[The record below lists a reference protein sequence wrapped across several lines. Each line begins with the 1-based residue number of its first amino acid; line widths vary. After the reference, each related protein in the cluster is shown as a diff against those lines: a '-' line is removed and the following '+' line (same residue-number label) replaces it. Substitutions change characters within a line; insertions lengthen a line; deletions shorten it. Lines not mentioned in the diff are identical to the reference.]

1 MRASATASPVPPR
14 RTQAETDL
22 ATLTATRPRTADPAI
37 LGEIPCAGDVLPGLP
52 PALKARL
59 SAAVTCPSR
68 EQARPPSP
76 PSSPTPPS
84 QPSPASSTQTRT
96 ATTTPPPPPQ
106 VRSPRTRACPIARP
120 GRLGTAV
127 TPSNRAGRHW
137 AARHGRRWAD
147 PAGRRQ
153 QGDLGMSGLKNGRS
167 QCSEERRL

>member
-14 RTQAETDL
+14 RTQAETEL
-22 ATLTATRPRTADPAI
+22 ATLTATRPRAADPAI
-37 LGEIPCAGDVLPGLP
+37 LDEIPCAGDVLSGLP

-59 SAAVTCPSR
+59 AAVDLPSR
-68 EQARPPSP
+68 ELARPPSP

-84 QPSPASSTQTRT
+84 QPFPASSTETRT
-96 ATTTPPPPPQ
+96 APRQHPRPPQ

-137 AARHGRRWAD
+137 AARHGRR
-147 PAGRRQ
+147 
-153 QGDLGMSGLKNGRS
+153 
-167 QCSEERRL
+167 